1 MIERLYFRDLVTFK
15 EVELE
20 FDQGLIVLSGP
31 SGAGKSVLMSSI
43 LSCFGYSTKG
53 AASLCEMNLS
63 KPVSLKSEAF
73 ELEDDL
79 TIKALK
85 KEKLRY
91 FIDGQNISK
100 KLLGEMFSPY
110 VKYLSVR
117 DRGGFESEILLQ
129 MIDNELIIKD
139 KVYKKS
145 LKEYKKRY
153 TNYKEKVSQ
162 LNKIKEDE
170 AKLAELIE
178 FANYEIDKINAI
190 NPQVGEEEELLK
202 VKQQLSRIDKIKD
215 ALSSANEIFTREA
228 SVEEVYRLL
237 DKDITMFSDMMNQ
250 LRADFEDTETLAD
263 ELEEIDVEEVLDRLG
278 DLATLKNR
286 YGSIEEAL
294 KYRDNK
300 VQELTGYKNIEQDK
314 SMLESFLNIE
324 FTELNIIASR
334 LSQSR
339 KKESKVLEEV
349 LKDYLE
355 TLKLP
360 KLTFSF
366 DLTSLNP
373 SGIDSVDV
381 MLGSSKTDTLSGGEF
396 NRVRLALMATTISKK
411 ESKQGILILDEIDAN
426 VSGDESIAIAKM
438 IEKLSKVYQIF
449 AISHQP
455 HLSAKAGQHIV
466 VTKEDESSKVEILND
481 EGRVQEIA
489 RIIAGENPTSQ
500 ALAFAKKLRS
510 TQVITE
516 FKNE

>member
-1 MIERLYFRDLVTFK
+1 MIDRLYFRDLVTFK

-20 FDQGLIVLSGP
+20 FDKGLVVFTGP
-31 SGAGKSVLMSSI
+31 SGAGKSVLMSAI
-43 LSCFGYSTKG
+43 LSGFGYSTKG
-53 AASLCEMNLS
+53 AAALCEVNLF
-63 KPVSLKSEAF
+63 KPAKLKSEAF

-79 TIKALK
+79 TIKTLK

-100 KLLGEMFSPY
+100 KVLGEMFSPY

-117 DRGGFESEILLQ
+117 DRGGFESATLLE
-129 MIDNELIIKD
+129 MIDNTLIVKD

-153 TNYKEKVSQ
+153 LNYREKAHQ
-162 LNKIKEDE
+162 LQNIKEDE

-178 FANYEIDKINAI
+178 FAKYEIEKIHTI
-190 NPQVGEEEELLK
+190 NPQIGEEEALLK

-215 ALSSANEIFTREA
+215 ALNEATKIFASES

-237 DKDITMFSDMMNQ
+237 DKDGSMFSDMMNQ
-250 LRADFEDTETLAD
+250 LRADFEETESLAD
-263 ELEEIDVEEVLDRLG
+263 ELEEVNVEEVLDRLS
-278 DLATLKNR
+278 DLNTLKNR

-294 KYRDNK
+294 LYKDAK
-300 VQELTGYKNIEQDK
+300 VKELAGYNNIEQDK
-314 SMLESFLNIE
+314 SMLESFLQIE
-324 FTELNIIASR
+324 FSELNIIASR

-339 KKESKVLEEV
+339 KKESTVLERD
-349 LKDYLE
+349 LKGYLE

-360 KLTFSF
+360 EMRFEFNKSA
-366 DLTSLNP
+366 LNE
-373 SGIDSVDV
+373 SGIDSLDV

-396 NRVRLALMATTISKK
+396 NRVRLALMAATMPK
-411 ESKQGILILDEIDAN
+411 ETGRQGILILDEIDAN
-426 VSGDESIAIAKM
+426 VSGDESIAIAEM
-438 IEKLSKVYQIF
+438 ISKLSKVYQIF

-455 HLSAKAGQHIV
+455 HLSAKAEQHIV
-466 VTKEDESSKVEILND
+466 VTKENECSKAEVLNS

-500 ALAFAKKLRS
+500 ALEFAKKLRS
-510 TQVITE
+510 
-516 FKNE
+516 